1 MWSLQRL
8 DAQRKDAELPPL
20 DEALAEEVVTL
31 LSDLEEAF
39 KRLPAVALADPTK
52 ELCDE

>member
-8 DAQRKDAELPPL
+8 HTQRKDAELPPL

-39 KRLPAVALADPTK
+39 RCLPDVAWAEPTK